1 MRRATCCFLFVL
13 VGLFAMGQTILSNES
28 LVTTTFVVNKSAATA
43 SCGKPG
49 CAAAKSMLESI
60 PVNCPAPTGQTCT
73 FHIALDA
80 KVSMTFKFREGAEG
94 SGPIGPYEF
103 LIDGAP
109 PTLGPTDAHGNYL
122 FERNVITQSEQNKL
136 PDRQSY
142 PASVITSTQSG
153 NHTIDVKIVCRDDL
167 REGGCEVTA
176 HWSTMRVD
184 VFEP

>member
-1 MRRATCCFLFVL
+1 MWKT
-13 VGLFAMGQTILSNES
+13 GLCGREVHAGIHPCKQ
-28 LVTTTFVVNKSAATA
+28 
-43 SCGKPG
+43 SCPNWTDLYIPHRLRCEGFNDLQIPG
-49 CAAAKSMLESI
+49 
-60 PVNCPAPTGQTCT
+60 
-73 FHIALDA
+73 
-80 KVSMTFKFREGAEG
+80 RAEG
-94 SGPIGPYEF
+94 GGPIGSYEF

-136 PDRQSY
+136 PDRESY

-153 NHTIDVKIVCRDDL
+153 NHTIDVKIVCTDDL

>member
-1 MRRATCCFLFVL
+1 MLARPAGDHMRRATFCLLFVL
-13 VGLFAMGQTILSNES
+13 VGFFGVGQTILSNES

-43 SCGKPG
+43 RCGKAG
-49 CAAAKSMLESI
+49 CTAAKSMLESI

-80 KVSMTFKFREGAEG
+80 KVSMSYKFYEASEG
-94 SGPIGPYEF
+94 SGPIGFYQF

-109 PTLGPTDAHGNYL
+109 PTLGPTDVHGNYL

-142 PASVITSTQSG
+142 PGSVITSTQSG
-153 NHTIDVKIVCRDDL
+153 NHTIDVKIVCTDDL
-167 REGGCEVTA
+167 GQGGCE
-176 HWSTMRVD
+176 
-184 VFEP
+184 

>member
-1 MRRATCCFLFVL
+1 MRRAMFCLLFVL
-13 VGLFAMGQTILSNES
+13 VGFFAMGQTILSNEN

-43 SCGKPG
+43 RCGKPG
-49 CAAAKSMLESI
+49 CVAVKSMLESI
-60 PVNCPAPTGQTCT
+60 PVNCPAPTGGTCT
-73 FHIALDA
+73 LHIALDA
-80 KVSMTFKFREGAEG
+80 KVSMSFKFYEGSEG
-94 SGPIGPYEF
+94 SGPIGSYQF

-122 FERNVITQSEQNKL
+122 FERNVITTSEQDKL

-153 NHTIDVKIVCRDDL
+153 NHTIDVKIACTDHLKD
-167 REGGCEVTA
+167 GGCEVTA

>member
-1 MRRATCCFLFVL
+1 
-13 VGLFAMGQTILSNES
+13 MGQTILSNES
-28 LVTTTFVVNKSAATA
+28 LVTTTFVVNKSDATA
-43 SCGKPG
+43 RCGKPG
-49 CAAAKSMLESI
+49 CKAVKPMLESI

-80 KVSMTFKFREGAEG
+80 KVSMSFNFHEGAQG
-94 SGPIGPYEF
+94 SGPIGSYEF

-122 FERNVITQSEQNKL
+122 FERNVITQSEQNNF

-153 NHTIDVKIVCRDDL
+153 NHTIDVKIACTDDL
-167 REGGCEVTA
+167 KVGGCEVTA
-176 HWSTMRVD
+176 HWSTMRID